1 MFLTALLLNKFN
13 YYINNK
19 IEVLKISKLER
30 KLKKDFKNQI
40 TDSWYTFIWFLKDYR
55 NNITRKRV
63 YISKKYN
70 NKLLKTWIWIFPINI
85 WNSEKFDKYFIN
97 LIINLIE

>member
-40 TDSWYTFIWFLKDYR
+40 TDS
-55 NNITRKRV
+55 
-63 YISKKYN
+63 
-70 NKLLKTWIWIFPINI
+70 
-85 WNSEKFDKYFIN
+85 
-97 LIINLIE
+97 